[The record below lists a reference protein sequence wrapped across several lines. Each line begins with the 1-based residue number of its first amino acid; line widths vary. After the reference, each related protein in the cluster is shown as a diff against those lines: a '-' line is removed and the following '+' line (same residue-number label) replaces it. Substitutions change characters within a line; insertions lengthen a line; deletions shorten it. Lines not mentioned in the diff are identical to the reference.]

1 MPPSG
6 DEAAEAAKDS
16 ATSKPTKVSRKRV
29 GSGIDKVVAGAAPVH
44 QSKLG
49 IKRNNRND
57 GGSGDGPT
65 ESDSPAEPAAKR
77 PKQVCAAA
85 PQPHLTILLSY
96 LLSILFFILTLAP
109 TVARDASVTGAAT
122 SSTVDL

>member
-16 ATSKPTKVSRKRV
+16 ATSKPTKAHSRKRV

-49 IKRNNRND
+49 IKRGNRND

-77 PKQVCAAA
+77 PKQVCAA

-96 LLSILFFILTLAP
+96 LLSIFFFFLF
-109 TVARDASVTGAAT
+109 
-122 SSTVDL
+122 